1 MATEPETIDLD
12 YPKIS
17 SDLFEQNIARDPE
30 EEGYPEGTTSMKL
43 LALDTAFKLR
53 EKNPS
58 LFEKNEDP
66 YKALASGKAKFIP
79 EEQRDQV
86 ISDAEIIRRYLRNPD
101 NQPMREGSYTK
112 GFTKKIGPSVGGLAG
127 TVYGVKAGYAM
138 QTPIPPVGPFAVA
151 AKFLIPV
158 ATGIAG
164 AMGGEKAIQEVRD
177 YFFGEPDLVDPEKGA
192 SEERVGETAAIATSF
207 APLPF
212 ITTREALSFG
222 AEKVLGAIALEKAK
236 KIERMN
242 LGPIQDAAGI
252 FKKAPLSTRLIEKA
266 ERAIPEMGRAA
277 KARPGKQAIIEGSFV
292 AGATAGKGFSEEY
305 LDGDYG
311 IASEIVGGL
320 GAALALP
327 TVIGA
332 PYYIFTNASAVGEG
346 LKKVQRAFSGKP
358 ENKDIGFKDL
368 FRINSGGASKAEVD
382 VANIIEERL
391 IEAGED
397 PEKIAEVIEKIINDP
412 KFKNFTSGTLSQS
425 PTLLR
430 IEHEMAELFPDLRAQ
445 GQESVKAAV
454 DNYKQLL
461 VAFAMVGDS
470 SALRQV
476 EGAFQDLIER
486 GFIDQLGLSAK
497 KVLAAA
503 EKVGAGETDASVGKA
518 LKSVL
523 SQSLTAARAKEKS
536 LYARLPQTEISVFRS
551 VPEEGQEVGEIR
563 ELPNLFDW
571 LDSLPD
577 SRTSLKFSPEGIKKQ
592 ISFILEILDNAGVDT
607 SRLGKRGVDAGDS
620 DATKAA
626 AKVESRLQ
634 TLANNRQGIL
644 DNLSQTT
651 KNLMRSTLDLLTEN
665 STYVAASADD
675 QVSAASRDLNAV
687 DTLIEATRGRR
698 NIGPEEFR
706 MEDLKQIKALVRN
719 RLATA
724 RARVDSERVPVPQQ
738 SGPEDQLANE
748 IVDLRL
754 LVDQLRESGQPISI
768 TSGLLNEMRTAALS
782 ADRELTA
789 SGKYNEARLLKKI
802 AQLVDQD
809 LIGSIEDLAGPEAKA
824 AFTAARAFTVGLNN
838 VFTRASAPAN
848 LLGTRS
854 TGAEALSPEEA
865 IRDLFTGRTDRVLR
879 NSREITRVGQ
889 FLRDEVNPDIELVEG
904 LGEGIDVGRLVN
916 DIPDVMERAI
926 RNIRSSVLKPRTG
939 EDAGSDLTL
948 NVKELRDWMQ
958 DPNNKELLAMFP
970 RQLTDDLNETEAAY
984 EMLLTARNQAATG
997 RKEAKARLSFKRLL
1011 DRGDETPSATISEAL
1026 GGQRPAFELNQIWRT
1041 ISQSGVESPVRQE
1054 ARDSL
1059 KTGLLD
1065 WAIAKASNQNG
1076 DLNPKRMY
1084 DNLFRPIRPGSSITV
1099 AEWMTSKG
1107 LLTKKGADDIQTYL
1121 AEMTSLE
1128 SLLTKEGIDA
1138 LIKSGNSPLRDLSL
1152 RIIGAKLGT
1161 SVSGLIGGSEAS
1173 LIAAAAGSRAL
1184 RAMFVSKSGVNNMKA
1199 FKKLLED
1206 PEFLAKMLRV
1216 PKNKREE
1223 KSMIKAAR
1231 EWMLSKGFVLG
1242 RRLYTAEQTEQE
1254 EFDGLPPRTL
1264 EELTEKTGRFEML
1277 PVSLPKQEQPDPLT
1291 LAPESP
1297 TTVSE
1302 SQPAPQVEPQL
1313 ESELAA
1319 AQREA
1324 MRPTVQPA
1332 PDPMIA
1338 RVAQTPTNLSSPKPR
1353 GTSIDTRREFEAMQE
1368 ELAGAGKIPAQQLGE
1383 LTIDQQLDA
1392 PLSIKNNNPGNLRM
1406 AGQPGAEEGLEGFA
1420 SFSTP
1425 GQGVNALTRQI
1436 VLDTQTRGLT
1446 LGEFITKYAPP
1457 SENDTEGYIRFMEQ
1471 KTGVTRDKKVPDFLV
1486 PDIARAIVEFEGGKL
1501 AVRYFFGDRIRAEAA
1516 PAPQPPIA
1524 QAAPPAP
1531 PAPAPVSPQSLQRAA
1546 QVLGPQDDIGML
1558 ASEMLMRQRPA

>member
-43 LALDTAFKLR
+43 LALDTAFKLQER
-53 EKNPS
+53 NPS

-158 ATGIAG
+158 ATGITG
-164 AMGGEKAIQEVRD
+164 AIMGEKGIQEVRD
-177 YFFGEPDLVDPEKGA
+177 YFFGEPDLVDPERGA

-311 IASEIVGGL
+311 VASEIVGGL
-320 GAALALP
+320 GAALTLP

-332 PYYIFTNASAVGEG
+332 PYYLFTNAPEVVGG
-346 LKKVQRAFSGKP
+346 LKKVGRAINP

-470 SALRQV
+470 AALRKV
-476 EGAFQDLIER
+476 EGGFQDLIER
-486 GFIDQLGLSAK
+486 GFIDQLGLAAK
-497 KVLAAA
+497 KVLTAA
-503 EKVGAGETDASVGKA
+503 EKIGVGETDASVGKA

-626 AKVESRLQ
+626 ARVESRLQ
-634 TLANNRQGIL
+634 TLANNRQRIL
-644 DNLSQTT
+644 DNLSQPT

-724 RARVDSERVPVPQQ
+724 RARVDYERAPIPQQ

-768 TSGLLNEMRTAALS
+768 RSGLLNEMRKSALS

-809 LIGSIEDLAGPEAKA
+809 LIGSIDDLAGPEAKA
-824 AFTAARAFTVGLNN
+824 SFTAARAFTVALNN

-865 IRDLFTGRTDRVLR
+865 IRDLFTGRSDRVLR

-948 NVKELRDWMQ
+948 NVQELRNWMQ

-1011 DRGDETPSATISEAL
+1011 DKGDETPSATISEAL
-1026 GGQRPAFELNQIWRT
+1026 GGQRPAFELNQIWTT

-1059 KTGLLD
+1059 KTGLFD

-1084 DNLFRPIRPGSSITV
+1084 DNLFRPIRPGSSVTV

-1291 LAPESP
+1291 LAPEP
-1297 TTVSE
+1297 
-1302 SQPAPQVEPQL
+1302 QPAPQPVATSQSPVASSDGLWNRVLQQESGNRQTDSSGRVLRSTAGAIGISQVMPSTAMDPGYGVPSIFDMARQNNIRVEK
-1313 ESELAA
+1313 ESRQEAERLLGIQELNEQFGRAYFDML
-1319 AQREA
+1319 AQRYEG
-1324 MRPTVQPA
+1324 
-1332 PDPMIA
+1332 DPVRQLIA
-1338 RVAQTPTNLSSPKPR
+1338 YNAGIRVADRYNDNPTTLPR
-1353 GTSIDTRREFEAMQE
+1353 E
-1368 ELAGAGKIPAQQLGE
+1368 
-1383 LTIDQQLDA
+1383 
-1392 PLSIKNNNPGNLRM
+1392 
-1406 AGQPGAEEGLEGFA
+1406 
-1420 SFSTP
+1420 
-1425 GQGVNALTRQI
+1425 
-1436 VLDTQTRGLT
+1436 TQ
-1446 LGEFITKYAPP
+1446 
-1457 SENDTEGYIRFMEQ
+1457 GYIANILGVEEQ
-1471 KTGVTRDKKVPDFLV
+1471 PVKQ
-1486 PDIARAIVEFEGGKL
+1486 A
-1501 AVRYFFGDRIRAEAA
+1501 AA

>member
-1 MATEPETIDLD
+1 M
-12 YPKIS
+12 
-17 SDLFEQNIARDPE
+17 
-30 EEGYPEGTTSMKL
+30 
-43 LALDTAFKLR
+43 
-53 EKNPS
+53 
-58 LFEKNEDP
+58 
-66 YKALASGKAKFIP
+66 
-79 EEQRDQV
+79 
-86 ISDAEIIRRYLRNPD
+86 
-101 NQPMREGSYTK
+101 
-112 GFTKKIGPSVGGLAG
+112 
-127 TVYGVKAGYAM
+127 
-138 QTPIPPVGPFAVA
+138 
-151 AKFLIPV
+151 
-158 ATGIAG
+158 
-164 AMGGEKAIQEVRD
+164 
-177 YFFGEPDLVDPEKGA
+177 
-192 SEERVGETAAIATSF
+192 
-207 APLPF
+207 
-212 ITTREALSFG
+212 SFG

-311 IASEIVGGL
+311 VASEIVGGL
-320 GAALALP
+320 GAALTLP

-332 PYYIFTNASAVGEG
+332 PYYLFTNAPEVVGG
-346 LKKVQRAFSGKP
+346 LKKVGRAINP
-358 ENKDIGFKDL
+358 ENKDIGLKDL

-470 SALRQV
+470 AALRKV
-476 EGAFQDLIER
+476 EGGFQDLIER
-486 GFIDQLGLSAK
+486 GFIDQLGLAAK
-497 KVLAAA
+497 KVLTAA
-503 EKVGAGETDASVGKA
+503 EKIGVGETDASVGKA

-626 AKVESRLQ
+626 ARVESRLQ
-634 TLANNRQGIL
+634 TLANNRQRIL
-644 DNLSQTT
+644 DNLSQPT

-724 RARVDSERVPVPQQ
+724 RARVDYERAPIPQQ

-768 TSGLLNEMRTAALS
+768 RSGLLNEMRKSALS

-809 LIGSIEDLAGPEAKA
+809 LIGSIDDLAGPEAKA
-824 AFTAARAFTVGLNN
+824 SFTAARAFTVALNN

-865 IRDLFTGRTDRVLR
+865 IRDLFTGRSDRVLR

-948 NVKELRDWMQ
+948 NVQELRNWMQ

-1011 DRGDETPSATISEAL
+1011 DKGDETPSATISEAL
-1026 GGQRPAFELNQIWRT
+1026 GGQRPAFELNQIWTT

-1059 KTGLLD
+1059 KTGLFD

-1084 DNLFRPIRPGSSITV
+1084 DNLFRPIRPGSSVTV

-1297 TTVSE
+1297 TTVPE
-1302 SQPAPQVEPQL
+1302 PQPAPQPVATSQSPVASSDGLWNRVLQQESGNRQTDSSGRVLRSTAGAIGISQVMPSTAMDPGYGVPSIFDMARQNNIRVEK
-1313 ESELAA
+1313 ESRQEAERLLGIQELNEQFGRAYFDML
-1319 AQREA
+1319 AQRYEG
-1324 MRPTVQPA
+1324 
-1332 PDPMIA
+1332 DPVRQLIA
-1338 RVAQTPTNLSSPKPR
+1338 YNAGIRVADRYNDNPTTLPR
-1353 GTSIDTRREFEAMQE
+1353 E
-1368 ELAGAGKIPAQQLGE
+1368 
-1383 LTIDQQLDA
+1383 
-1392 PLSIKNNNPGNLRM
+1392 
-1406 AGQPGAEEGLEGFA
+1406 
-1420 SFSTP
+1420 
-1425 GQGVNALTRQI
+1425 
-1436 VLDTQTRGLT
+1436 TQ
-1446 LGEFITKYAPP
+1446 
-1457 SENDTEGYIRFMEQ
+1457 GYIANILGVEEQ
-1471 KTGVTRDKKVPDFLV
+1471 PVKQ
-1486 PDIARAIVEFEGGKL
+1486 A
-1501 AVRYFFGDRIRAEAA
+1501 AA